1 MVGEEDVEAQLLL
14 LAFPVDKE
22 EAERIANRVPVASLV
37 IMVEA
42 VDLLVEVANQV
53 DTRPKKHPVL
63 ARNVPMGGTKIC
75 HNKEPARNQVT
86 EDIVI
91 IQHTKNGAKLENTQ
105 MHNRKVAN
113 HAQVDGKE

>member
-1 MVGEEDVEAQLLL
+1 MVGQEDVEAQLN
-14 LAFPVDKE
+14 LAIPVYKE
-22 EAERIANRVPVASLV
+22 EAERVAIRVPAADLV
-37 IMVEA
+37 ILVEA

-75 HNKEPARNQVT
+75 HNKEPARNHFT

-105 MHNRKVAN
+105 MHNKKVAN
-113 HAQVDGKE
+113 HAQMDGKE